1 MTPHFSLAEL
11 TRTDHRSLDNTPD
24 AAALANLT
32 RLAAF
37 LEQVRTALGD
47 RVVVINSAYRSKAVN
62 AACGSRESSQHR
74 LGCAADIRVPGMSPD
89 AVVRAVRASGLAYDQ
104 LIKEFSDPQKGGGWT
119 HISIPNLA
127 TAAPRKM
134 ALIIDKT
141 GTRLFPA
148 DPTGLAAS

>member
-1 MTPHFSLAEL
+1 MTPHFTLAEL
-11 TRTDHRSLDNTPD
+11 TVTDHRTLDNTPD
-24 AAALANLT
+24 PAALANLH

-47 RVVVINSAYRSKAVN
+47 RMVVINSAYRSKAVN
-62 AACGSRESSQHR
+62 DAVGSKNTSQHR
-74 LGCAADIRVPGMSPD
+74 LGCAADIRVPGMTPD

-104 LIKEFSDPQKGGGWT
+104 LIREFDSWT
-119 HISIPNLA
+119 HISIPNLPA
-127 TAAPRKM
+127 EPRKM

-148 DPTGLAAS
+148 DPTGLAAG

>member
-1 MTPHFSLAEL
+1 VTPHFTLAEL

-24 AAALANLT
+24 PTALANLT
-32 RLAAF
+32 RLAEF
-37 LEQVRTALGD
+37 LEQVREVLGGKP
-47 RVVVINSAYRSKAVN
+47 VMVNSAYRSKAVN

-104 LIKEFSDPQKGGGWT
+104 LIREMDSWT
-119 HISIPNLA
+119 HLSIPNQA
-127 TAAPRKM
+127 TAAPRHM

-148 DPTGLAAS
+148 DLA